1 MSDEKPPFE
10 NEARSGTSPP
20 PGGGE
25 PAAPDADERDE
36 ALGPMLAVDELDEVT
51 RRRLVQRALDDADAY
66 DDRRAEGRFGRRA
79 AVLGVA
85 AALAIG
91 ALVGT
96 VIVTQ
101 PDDATT
107 TSAARAPLTTAAG
120 EEAKAA
126 APDAAAP
133 SPDAA
138 AADAPAAAPEGAPP
152 VALGDL
158 GAVPDPASLRAA
170 INGRLEAGTSSSAAS
185 IPCETQNPKGVAGI
199 YGLVAVNAAGTA
211 TLHGDSVV
219 VLVGPTPAGASVAVV
234 LDAGR
239 ACAFV
244 RNVPL

>member
-1 MSDEKPPFE
+1 MSDENLP
-10 NEARSGTSPP
+10 RSGASTPP
-20 PGGGE
+20 AGGGE
-25 PAAPDADERDE
+25 PAAPGADERDE
-36 ALGPMLAVDELDEVT
+36 VLGSMLAVDELDEVT
-51 RRRLVQRALDDADAY
+51 RHRLVQKALDDADAY

-101 PDDATT
+101 PDDGTT

-120 EEAKAA
+120 AEAKAA
-126 APDAAAP
+126 APDAAGGTD
-133 SPDAA
+133 SAA
-138 AADAPAAAPEGAPP
+138 ANAPAAASEGAPP

-170 INGRLEAGTSSSAAS
+170 INGRLEAGTGSSAAS
-185 IPCETQNPKGVAGI
+185 IPCETQNPRGVAGI

-234 LDAGR
+234 LDPERG
-239 ACAFV
+239 CAFV

>member
-1 MSDEKPPFE
+1 MSDENLP
-10 NEARSGTSPP
+10 RSGASTPP
-20 PGGGE
+20 PDGGE
-25 PAAPDADERDE
+25 PAAPDGDERDE
-36 ALGPMLAVDELDEVT
+36 VLGSMLAVDELDEVT
-51 RRRLVQRALDDADAY
+51 RRRLVQKALDDADAY
-66 DDRRAEGRFGRRA
+66 DADRAERRFGRRA

-120 EEAKAA
+120 AEAKAA
-126 APDAAAP
+126 APDAAGATD
-133 SPDAA
+133 SA
-138 AADAPAAAPEGAPP
+138 AADAPAAASEGAPP

-170 INGRLEAGTSSSAAS
+170 INGRLEAGTSSNVVVPS
-185 IPCETQNPKGVAGI
+185 PCLTQSPRGVAGI

-219 VLVGPTPAGASVAVV
+219 VLIGTTQAGASVAVV
-234 LDAGR
+234 LDVGR
-239 ACAFV
+239 GCAFV
-244 RNVPL
+244 RNIPL